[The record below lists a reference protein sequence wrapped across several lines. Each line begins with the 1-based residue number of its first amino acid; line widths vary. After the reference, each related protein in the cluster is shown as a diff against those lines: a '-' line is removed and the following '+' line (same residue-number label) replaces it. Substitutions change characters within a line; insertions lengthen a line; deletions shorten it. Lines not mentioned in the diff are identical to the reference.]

1 MRRRWLNLKKI
12 AETIHGEVQKE
23 IERIVG
29 RYYFARSNGE
39 SFDLESFEIAIR
51 SSMHGIGCK
60 ILEMFVNS
68 DGGGYSDRT
77 IPCENGHSYEF
88 IEFRDKKL
96 LTVLGSVT
104 VKRAY
109 YYDRDCR
116 NGYCPKDRTLDIEG
130 TSYSSGVR
138 RMMSKVGAYRPF
150 GLGHEDLYELADI
163 RVSAKEV
170 ERISQMVGDQ
180 AEAFHAAEATA
191 SLPDNMIPISP
202 VPKLYV
208 CIDGTGVPVV
218 KKETAGR
225 KGKGED
231 GQAKTREAKL
241 GCVFTQT
248 SVDKEGRPVRDGEST
263 SYTGA
268 IETAEV
274 FGRRIYQEAMRRGMD
289 SAEET
294 VVIGDGAPW
303 IWNIADE
310 QFYGATQIVDLFHA
324 REHYW
329 NVAKACFGQN
339 KDMLYQWT
347 EERRKELDDGKP
359 EEIIDAINRCSFLP
373 GNDQAICKRE
383 IGYFEKN
390 KGRMRYADFRERGLF
405 VGSGV
410 LEAGCRTVVGQRLKQ
425 SGMHWTVRG
434 ANSIIALR
442 CNIMSNRWED
452 FWEHRAAA

>member
-1 MRRRWLNLKKI
+1 
-12 AETIHGEVQKE
+12 
-23 IERIVG
+23 
-29 RYYFARSNGE
+29 
-39 SFDLESFEIAIR
+39 
-51 SSMHGIGCK
+51 MHGIGRSM
-60 ILEMFVNS
+60 LEMFVNAD
-68 DGGGYSDRT
+68 DGDYRGRT
-77 IPCENGHSYEF
+77 IPCEKDHRYEF

-104 VKRAY
+104 VTRAY
-109 YYDRDCR
+109 YYDRECR
-116 NGYCPKDRTLDIEG
+116 SGHCPKDRALDIEG

-180 AEAFHAAEATA
+180 AEAFHAAEADA
-191 SLPDNMIPISP
+191 SLSDTVVPIRP
-202 VPKLYV
+202 VPRMYV
-208 CIDGTGVPVV
+208 CMDGTGVPVV
-218 KKETAGR
+218 KKETTGR
-225 KGKGED
+225 QGKGEG

-248 SVDKEGRPVRDGEST
+248 SLDQAGRPVRDDEST

-274 FGRRIYQEAMRRGMD
+274 FGMRIYREAMRRGMD
-289 SAEET
+289 WAVE
-294 VVIGDGAPW
+294 VCVIGDGAPW

-310 QFYGATQIVDLFHA
+310 QFYGATQIVDLYHA

-329 NVAKACFGQN
+329 NVARACFGQN
-339 KDMLYQWT
+339 NANLHQWT
-347 EERRKELDDGKP
+347 EDRRRELDDGKV
-359 EEIIDAINRCSFLP
+359 EDVVNAINQCSFLP
-373 GNDQAICKRE
+373 GCDRAICERE
-383 IGYFEKN
+383 IGYFTKN
-390 KGRMRYADFRERGLF
+390 KDRMRYADFRTRGLF

-410 LEAGCRTVVGQRLKQ
+410 LEAGCRTVIGLRLKQ

-442 CNIMSNRWED
+442 CNILSNRWED

>member
-1 MRRRWLNLKKI
+1 
-12 AETIHGEVQKE
+12 
-23 IERIVG
+23 
-29 RYYFARSNGE
+29 
-39 SFDLESFEIAIR
+39 
-51 SSMHGIGCK
+51 MHGIGRGM
-60 ILEMFVNS
+60 LEMFVNA
-68 DGGGYSDRT
+68 DGGDYRGRA
-77 IPCENGHSYEF
+77 IPCEKDHQYEF

-109 YYDRDCR
+109 YYDRECR
-116 NGYCPKDRTLDIEG
+116 SGYCPKDRALDIEG

-150 GLGHEDLYELADI
+150 GLGHEDLYDLADI

-170 ERISQMVGDQ
+170 ERISQAVGGQ
-180 AEAFHAAEATA
+180 AEAFHAAEAEA
-191 SLPDNMIPISP
+191 SLSGNIIPIKP
-202 VPKLYV
+202 VPKMYV
-208 CIDGTGVPVV
+208 CVDGTGVPVV

-248 SVDKEGRPVRDGEST
+248 GFDREGRPVRDDDST

-289 SAEET
+289 SAGET

-339 KDMLYQWT
+339 KDMLHQWT

-359 EEIIDAINRCSFLP
+359 EEVIDAINRCSFLP
-373 GNDQAICKRE
+373 GYDRRICERE
-383 IGYFEKN
+383 TGYFEKN
-390 KGRMRYADFRERGLF
+390 KERMRYADFRKRGLF

-452 FWEHRAAA
+452 FWERRAAA

>member
-1 MRRRWLNLKKI
+1 MLFFD
-12 AETIHGEVQKE
+12 
-23 IERIVG
+23 
-29 RYYFARSNGE
+29 RYYLAKDKGD
-39 SFDLESFEIAIR
+39 SFDLESFELSIR
-51 SSMHGIGCK
+51 SSMHGIGRSM
-60 ILEMFVNS
+60 LDLFVNA
-68 DGGGYSDRT
+68 DGGDYRGRT
-77 IPCENGHSYEF
+77 IPCEKDHQYEF

-96 LTVLGSVT
+96 LTVLGPLT

-109 YYDRDCR
+109 YYDRECR
-116 NGYCPKDRTLDIEG
+116 RGYCPKDRTLDIEG

-150 GLGHEDLYELADI
+150 GLGHEDLYDLAAI

-170 ERISQMVGDQ
+170 ERISRMVGDQ
-180 AEAFHAAEATA
+180 AEAFHTAEAEA
-191 SLPDNMIPISP
+191 SLSDNIIPIKQIP
-202 VPKLYV
+202 QVYV
-208 CIDGTGVPVV
+208 CMDGTGVPVV

-231 GQAKTREAKL
+231 GQAKTREVKL

-248 SVDKEGRPVRDGEST
+248 YINQEGRPVRDEDST

-268 IETAEV
+268 IETAEL
-274 FGRRIYQEAMRRGMD
+274 FSRRIYQEAMRRGMD
-289 SAEET
+289 RAKN
-294 VVIGDGAPW
+294 VCVIGDGAPW

-310 QFYGATQIVDLFHA
+310 QFYEATQIVDLYHA

-329 NVAKACFGQN
+329 NVAKSCFGQN
-339 KDMLYQWT
+339 KDKLYQWT
-347 EERRKELDDGKP
+347 EERRKELDDGRP
-359 EEIIDAINRCSFLP
+359 EAVIDAINGCSSIP
-373 GNDQAICKRE
+373 GYDKVLCERE
-383 IGYFEKN
+383 MGYFEKN
-390 KGRMRYADFRERGLF
+390 KRRMRYADFRKRGLF

-425 SGMHWTVRG
+425 SGMHWTVKG

-442 CNIMSNRWED
+442 CSILSNRWES